1 MTKQRP
7 RRVGLGMKPRENTVN
22 IQPSAQA
29 DTVAPEVEVSADA
42 VQPEASEEVELEQ
55 VLGESEGTPLG
66 LSSLQN
72 LDSQPQEEKLEV
84 ENTPIVAQEA
94 VFEPFPA
101 VPQEAFD
108 TLEDLMKK
116 SEEVSGAGPQFTV
129 KPIPGREYSDLTPTT
144 EAALARSVYQDG
156 KSEPEVDKV
165 TVYRRTPDEQYFEV
179 SGGYD
184 ITFDAVNS
192 AVQIRQPEIM
202 GQLPNG
208 DYRATVRIAEVYVE
222 GCKQQAESD
231 GISLED
237 WLTGHLG
244 SYLENWWG
252 APGAR

>member
-1 MTKQRP
+1 
-7 RRVGLGMKPRENTVN
+7 MKPRENTVN

-55 VLGESEGTPLG
+55 VLGESRGEGLG
-66 LSSLQN
+66 LSPVQN
-72 LDSQPQEEKLEV
+72 LDSQPQEEEPEAEKA
-84 ENTPIVAQEA
+84 PIVAQEA
-94 VFEPFPA
+94 VFESLPT

-108 TLEDLMKK
+108 TLEALMAK
-116 SEEVSGAGPQFTV
+116 SQEATGVGPEFTV

-165 TVYRRTPDEQYFEV
+165 TVYRQTTDGQYAEFP
-179 SGGYD
+179 GGYD

-208 DYRATVRIAEVYVE
+208 DYRATVIITEVYVE